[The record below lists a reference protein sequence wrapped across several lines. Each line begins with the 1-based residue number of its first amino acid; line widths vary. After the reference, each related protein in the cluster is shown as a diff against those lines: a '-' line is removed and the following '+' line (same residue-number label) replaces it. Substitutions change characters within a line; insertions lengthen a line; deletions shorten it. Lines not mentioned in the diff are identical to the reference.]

1 MPFMALSAAAF
12 LTVLTSILGAGI
24 AIDRE
29 YPAGAFGLST
39 GLTARNDFLYG
50 LGTGISPPLW
60 WLVLFV
66 AASWA
71 PIWGGRARRLGVWWL
86 TLSGVTILVGQ
97 LGEPITYDALSASGL
112 GGAESA
118 VVIGNLILG
127 VALSVLGAR
136 ALVAGRV
143 APQNENVF

>member
-1 MPFMALSAAAF
+1 MALSIVAF
-12 LTVLTSILGAGI
+12 LTVVNSVIGAAI

-29 YPAGAFGLST
+29 EPAGWLGIST

-60 WLVLFV
+60 FLILFV

-71 PIWGGRARRLGVWWL
+71 PIWGGRARRLGTAAL
-86 TLSGVTILVGQ
+86 ALSGLIILIGQ
-97 LGEPITYDALSASGL
+97 LGEPITYRALSASGL
-112 GGAESA
+112 GSAESLI
-118 VVIGNLILG
+118 VIGNLILAA
-127 VALSVLGAR
+127 ALLFFGAR
-136 ALVAGRV
+136 ALVADRV